1 MVEEMEMIDHLIAEI
16 HAGKYKASD
25 KLPSENELADQYKV
39 PRMTARK
46 VYNRLQELG
55 YVYSRQGMGSYV
67 KDRLQQIPLVLTG
80 NTSFSK
86 KMIELGYNYESRNI
100 YCEEVEDRSMFTQT
114 LGVDEKDSVFKI
126 GRLRLVDHKPIA
138 LHTSFVAES
147 VFPDIRMEGSRIT
160 SMYDFYQERGFTE
173 RTYEKTILSVM
184 VPTKYERELLECT
197 GLVPLL
203 VLESGC
209 RDLVSGKMLECTRTL
224 YRSDCF
230 TYVL

>member
-1 MVEEMEMIDHLIAEI
+1 MIEEMEMIDHLIADI
-16 HAGKYKASD
+16 HAGKYKAND
-25 KLPSENELADQYKV
+25 KLPSENELADLYKV

-46 VYNRLQELG
+46 AYNRLQELG
-55 YVYSRQGMGSYV
+55 YVFSRQGMGSYV
-67 KDRLQQIPLVLTG
+67 KGRLQQIPLVLTG
-80 NTSFSK
+80 NSSFSK

-100 YCEEVEDRSMFTQT
+100 YCEEVEDRAMFTQK
-114 LGVDEKDSVFKI
+114 LDIDEDDRVFKI
-126 GRLRLVDHKPIA
+126 GRLRLVDQQPIA

-147 VFPDIRMEGSRIT
+147 VFPDIRTEGGRIT
-160 SMYDFYQERGFTE
+160 SMYDFYQAKGYKELK
-173 RTYEKTILSVM
+173 YEKTVLSVM

-197 GLVPLL
+197 GLIPLL

-209 RDLVSGKMLECTRTL
+209 RDLASGELLECTRTL